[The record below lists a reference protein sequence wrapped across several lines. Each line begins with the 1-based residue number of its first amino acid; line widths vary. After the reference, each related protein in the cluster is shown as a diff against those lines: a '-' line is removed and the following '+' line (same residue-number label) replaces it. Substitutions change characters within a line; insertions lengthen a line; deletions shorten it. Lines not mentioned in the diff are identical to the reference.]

1 MKKNKVHF
9 IAIGGSAMHNLA
21 IALHL
26 KGISVS
32 GSDDE
37 ILEPSKSRLEK
48 HGLLPEH
55 IGWDNSKINTEIDS
69 VVLGMH
75 ARIDN
80 PELLEA
86 QRIGLPVFS
95 YPEFI
100 YQQSL
105 EKIRIVIGGSHGK
118 TTITSMILHVM
129 NFHHKSF
136 DYLVGAQIK
145 GFDTM
150 VKLTED
156 APLIVLEGDEY
167 LASPIDRRPKFHLY
181 KANIA
186 LLTGIAWD
194 HINVFPTFQLYVDQ
208 FEIFINTIEPNGTLI
223 YAENDENVVNLV
235 QKSDRKDITFIPY
248 YTPEYEIVNGLTFL
262 KPNNLTIPLQV
273 FGEHNLQNL
282 EGARLVCK
290 QIGIVETDFY
300 EAIQSF
306 EGAAKRMELIAS
318 NKETLIFK
326 DFAHSPSKL
335 KATIAAAKNQYP
347 ERKLIAAMELH
358 TFSSLNKNFLD
369 EYKNSMDMA
378 DEKIIYFN
386 PHTVEHKKLD
396 VISEQEIR
404 TSFGNID
411 ALIFDNTQNLTD
423 YLTSKNLEQT
433 NVLLMSSGNFGGII
447 LDDFAKSLL
456 A

>member
-55 IGWDNSKINTEIDS
+55 IGWDISKINTEIDS

-156 APLIVLEGDEY
+156 ASLIVLEGDEY

-223 YAENDENVVNLV
+223 YAENDENVV
-235 QKSDRKDITFIPY
+235 
-248 YTPEYEIVNGLTFL
+248 
-262 KPNNLTIPLQV
+262 
-273 FGEHNLQNL
+273 
-282 EGARLVCK
+282 
-290 QIGIVETDFY
+290 
-300 EAIQSF
+300 
-306 EGAAKRMELIAS
+306 
-318 NKETLIFK
+318 
-326 DFAHSPSKL
+326 
-335 KATIAAAKNQYP
+335 
-347 ERKLIAAMELH
+347 
-358 TFSSLNKNFLD
+358 
-369 EYKNSMDMA
+369 
-378 DEKIIYFN
+378 
-386 PHTVEHKKLD
+386 
-396 VISEQEIR
+396 
-404 TSFGNID
+404 
-411 ALIFDNTQNLTD
+411 
-423 YLTSKNLEQT
+423 
-433 NVLLMSSGNFGGII
+433 
-447 LDDFAKSLL
+447 
-456 A
+456 